1 MIYIYYIIYEGNA
14 RVCVLAVRDDELSM
28 GNSNELSVTVRRAE
42 VAKGDDTCT

>member
-14 RVCVLAVRDDELSM
+14 RVCVLAVGDNELSM
-28 GNSNELSVTVRRAE
+28 GSSNELSVTACCVE